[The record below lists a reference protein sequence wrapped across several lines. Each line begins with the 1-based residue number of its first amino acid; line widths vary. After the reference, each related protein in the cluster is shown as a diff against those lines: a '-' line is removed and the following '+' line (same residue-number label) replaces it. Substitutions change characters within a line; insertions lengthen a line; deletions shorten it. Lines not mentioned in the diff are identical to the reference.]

1 MFLNSYTSFSRVV
14 SGSNLKRHLYMTD
27 RVNETGKIRENHEDE
42 DNVEPEMM
50 LQVYITHIHYI

>member
-1 MFLNSYTSFSRVV
+1 
-14 SGSNLKRHLYMTD
+14 MTD